1 MNDLFNTLGASYF
14 RRICTRVVNLCAKPH
29 PRVCCQIYN
38 AIANNQAIRSSNS
51 HESMLFH
58 SCVFQPVHVHLL
70 THPTHAALW
79 ARLCI
84 FLLSPSLHWHG
95 QSLPCLESIYF
106 KSSVRIA
113 FSGTTLATYT
123 MRTVISAAIKWLVK
137 YAQNQP
143 GVKTIFFVASGNTIY
158 QVVTQV
164 DLCDGI

>member
-1 MNDLFNTLGASYF
+1 MNELFNTLGASYF
-14 RRICTRVVNLCAKPH
+14 KRICTRVVNLCAKPH

-70 THPTHAALW
+70 THPTHAAFW
-79 ARLCI
+79 ARL
-84 FLLSPSLHWHG
+84 SLHWHG
-95 QSLPCLESIYF
+95 QSLPCLESSYF

-137 YAQNQP
+137 
-143 GVKTIFFVASGNTIY
+143 
-158 QVVTQV
+158 
-164 DLCDGI
+164 LCSESARGENYFLCSLG